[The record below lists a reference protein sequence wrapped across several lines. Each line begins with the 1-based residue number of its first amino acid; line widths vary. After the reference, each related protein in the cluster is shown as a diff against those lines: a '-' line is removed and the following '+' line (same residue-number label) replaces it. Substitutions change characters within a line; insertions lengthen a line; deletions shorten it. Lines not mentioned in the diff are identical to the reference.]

1 MNDKIQ
7 YFVKEAIEHAKS
19 LNRFGTDELHKG
31 LFSAQDFQKKFA
43 ELIIK
48 ECANVAQDFVTVQ
61 NNQLVEKVHISPYQL
76 KVAIEDH
83 FGVE

>member
-1 MNDKIQ
+1 MKEKIHH
-7 YFVKEAIEHAKS
+7 FVKEAIEHAKS
-19 LNRFGTDELHKG
+19 LNRFGTDELHRG
-31 LFSAQDFQKKFA
+31 LFSAHDFQQKFA

-48 ECANVAQDFVTVQ
+48 ECATVAENFVRVENNKLLETVY
-61 NNQLVEKVHISPYQL
+61 ISPYQL